1 MSTAEKLA
9 ATLDASWTHIC
20 ERHPDEWVALAE
32 VELGSA
38 GEITAGQV
46 VAHDRSMKQLLKQ
59 LDAWSGSV
67 EVTCVQTAGRTLQRP
82 RIEMTDEIRDLVRSR
97 R

>member
-1 MSTAEKLA
+1 MSSAEKLA
-9 ATLDASWTHIC
+9 ATLGESWMEIC

-38 GEITAGQV
+38 GEVTAGQV

-59 LDAWSGSV
+59 LDAWSGGV
-67 EVTCVQTAGRTLQRP
+67 EVTCVQTAGRRLHRP
-82 RIEMTDEIRDLVRSR
+82 RVELTNEIRDLVRSR

>member
-1 MSTAEKLA
+1 VGTAEKLA
-9 ATLDASWTHIC
+9 ATLDPSWEHIC

-32 VELGSA
+32 VELGST

-46 VAHDRSMKQLLKQ
+46 VAHDRSMKLLLKQ
-59 LDAWSGSV
+59 LDAWSGGR
-67 EVTCVQTAGRTLQRP
+67 EVTCVQTAGRTLHRA
-82 RIEMTDEIRDLVRSR
+82 RIEMTDEIRDVVRSR